1 MQRRPAPIPT
11 YYKAKPDFRP
21 YHLFTMASIAAM
33 VDRFVASA
41 KHLGD
46 AQDDLV
52 NDWHKFID
60 EALTSNV
67 RTVITIMTM
76 HYERWLSL
84 RSGKP

>member
-1 MQRRPAPIPT
+1 
-11 YYKAKPDFRP
+11 
-21 YHLFTMASIAAM
+21 M

-52 NDWHKFID
+52 NDWYKFID

-67 RTVITIMTM
+67 RTVITIITM